1 MKHKFYILISA
12 GLIFVSLQSCF
23 VAKDYNQP
31 DFSSLSEDLYRTDML
46 PQDSLSMAQLSWKE
60 LFTDPI
66 LISHIDEALAN
77 NIDIRIAIERVN
89 AANSYFLQGK
99 AGYLPS
105 LGAYAGVGYQRN
117 FGDNPSDAT
126 QYELIGNLSWEADI
140 WGKIRSNKRASESA
154 YLQTVAGHQAV
165 KSQLIAQIATLYYQ
179 LLTLDEQLKIVEETI
194 GNRINSLQT
203 TQALKEAG
211 QLTEVAVKQTEA
223 QLKNVEGIRLDLLKE
238 IRLTENTFSVLLG
251 SSPKAIER
259 GILENQQITSELKTG
274 YPIQLL
280 SNRPDVTAAEYGLMH
295 AFEMTNVARSQFYP
309 ALTLSASGGL
319 QSFEFDDLFSAN
331 SLFANVLGRLTQPVF
346 NKRQIKTQY
355 EVAQAQQEEAFY
367 EFKRSILIASKE
379 VSDALYSI
387 EIAEEK
393 VLTKTDEYNAYNQ
406 AMIYSEELINNGFG
420 SYLEVLT
427 ARESTLNA
435 QISLTLTRFE
445 KLRSTVDLYRALGG
459 GWQ

>member
-1 MKHKFYILISA
+1 MKHKIYIFIFA
-12 GLIFVSLQSCF
+12 GFIFVSLQSCF
-23 VAKDYNQP
+23 VAKEYDQP
-31 DFSSLSEDLYRTDML
+31 AFNTLSEELYRTDNL
-46 PQDSLSMAQLSWKE
+46 PQDSLSVAQLSWKE

-66 LISHIDEALAN
+66 LVSYIEESLTN
-77 NIDIRIAIERVN
+77 NIDIRIAIERVK

-99 AGYLPS
+99 SGYLPTV
-105 LGAYAGVGYQRN
+105 GAYAGVGYQRN
-117 FGDNPSDAT
+117 FGNNAGDAT

-140 WGKIRSNKRASESA
+140 WGKIRSNKRASEAA
-154 YLQTVAGHQAV
+154 YLQTVAVHQAV
-165 KSQLIAQIATLYYQ
+165 KSQLVAQIATLYYQ

-194 GNRINSLQT
+194 GNRTNSLQT

-223 QLKNVEGIRLDLLKE
+223 QLKNVEGIRLDILKE
-238 IRLTENTFSVLLG
+238 IRLTENTFSILLG
-251 SSPKAIER
+251 NSPKAIER
-259 GILENQQITSELKTG
+259 GMLENQQIAPDLKTG

-280 SNRPDVTAAEYGLMH
+280 SNRPDVTAAEYGLIY
-295 AFEMTNVARSQFYP
+295 AFEMTNVARSHFYP
-309 ALTLSASGGL
+309 SLTLTATGGL

-331 SLFANVLGRLTQPVF
+331 SLFANILGRLTQPIF

-355 EVAQAQQEEAFY
+355 EVAQAEQEEAYY
-367 EFKRSILIASKE
+367 EFKRSVLTASKE

-393 VLTKTDEYNAYNQ
+393 VQVKIDEYQAYNQ

-420 SYLEVLT
+420 NYLEVLT
-427 ARESTLNA
+427 ARENALNA
-435 QISLTLTRFE
+435 QISLTLTQFE
-445 KLRSTVDLYRALGG
+445 KLKSTVDLYKALGG